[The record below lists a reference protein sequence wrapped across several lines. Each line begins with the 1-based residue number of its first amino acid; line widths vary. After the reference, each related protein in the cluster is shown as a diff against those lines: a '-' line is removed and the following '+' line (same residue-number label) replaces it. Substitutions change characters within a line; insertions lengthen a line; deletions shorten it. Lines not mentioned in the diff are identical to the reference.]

1 MILNL
6 LEHSNIY
13 MKKSTLY
20 PLFIALII
28 FPFTTVAQPKIE
40 LETKVILNE
49 ALEIKI
55 PKGFDIMAEELMEL
69 KYPSQRRP
77 TLVYS
82 NKSGGINVGF
92 NLTLQKADQNIIE
105 QYLGVFESSFKN
117 AYPSAEWISAGIKII
132 NGRKIGC
139 LEMITPAMDTKI
151 YNLIFFSDL
160 NEKLLLCTFNCTE
173 KDKNQWEKAAH
184 EIMNSFLLK

>member
-1 MILNL
+1 
-6 LEHSNIY
+6 
-13 MKKSTLY
+13 MKKSKLY
-20 PLFIALII
+20 PLILTIVL
-28 FPFTTVAQPKIE
+28 FPFITMAQPIIE
-40 LETKVILNE
+40 LENKTILNA

-173 KDKNQWEKAAH
+173 KDKSQWEEAAH